1 MTGATYDYD
10 VLIIGGGLA
19 GLSVALNLPSGLRI
33 ALVSKLSLN
42 ITASGKAQGGI
53 AAVLDPEDH
62 TDNHIRDTLV
72 AGAGLCNL
80 DTVAHI
86 VEAAPAAIE
95 WLRRCQ
101 VEFTFSDSAQLHLT
115 REAGHSHRRI
125 VHAADSTGL
134 AVTSVLQAQL
144 RQRPNVDIYEHTLC
158 VDALITQQ
166 DGQTSVC
173 LGIQALDTTSG
184 QMLTLT
190 AGHTV
195 LATGG
200 LGQLFPYTTNPDTA
214 TGDGQAIAWR
224 AGCRISNLEF
234 VQFHPTALAMPGVP
248 TFLISEA
255 VRGEGGILRNR
266 EGHRF
271 MPDYDS
277 RAELAPRDIVA
288 RAIHSEI
295 GKQQGQ
301 PVWLDISHHPA
312 DFIRTHFPTIE
323 QTCRDYGLDITRQP
337 IPIAPAAHYSCGGVL
352 TDLYGKTDVAGLYAV
367 GEVADTGL
375 HGANRLASN
384 SLLECMVIGKN
395 CAQAIADHHNLARKR
410 KPAGDLVQGV
420 ITAPHSRQEHA
431 HIPRV
436 PEDLSLP
443 TLADIRQWMGTHL
456 GILRSTSGINQAL
469 GQLAHWREQLKHA
482 CNLTHMPSAL
492 NLRNQLDCAWLI
504 ASCAAQR
511 LESRGLHAQVDY
523 PDMLPETRASVIS
536 APVLKTETLAESE
549 SG

>member
-1 MTGATYDYD
+1 MTGATDDYD

-19 GLSVALNLPSGLRI
+19 GLSVALNLPSSLRI
-33 ALVSKLSLN
+33 ALVSKLSLD

-80 DTVAHI
+80 DSVAHI
-86 VEAAPAAIE
+86 VQAAPAAID

-101 VEFTFSDSAQLHLT
+101 VEFTLSDSAPLHLT

-134 AVTSVLQAQL
+134 AVTSVLQSKL
-144 RQRPNVDIYEHTLC
+144 RERSNVDLYEHTLC
-158 VDALITQQ
+158 VDALVAHQ
-166 DGQTSVC
+166 DGKRPLC
-173 LGIQALDTTSG
+173 HGIQAIDTATG
-184 QMLTLT
+184 QTQTLN
-190 AGHTV
+190 AVHTV

-200 LGQLFPYTTNPDTA
+200 VGQLFPYTTNPETA

-224 AGCRISNLEF
+224 AGCSISNLEF

-301 PVWLDISHHPA
+301 PVWLDISHQSA

-352 TDLYGKTDVAGLYAV
+352 TDLHGQTDVAGLYAV

-395 CAQAIADHHNLARKR
+395 CAQAIVDRPTLTHNRRPADNL
-410 KPAGDLVQGV
+410 LQGA
-420 ITAPHSRQEHA
+420 ISAQHSHEKNAHTP
-431 HIPRV
+431 HIPAE
-436 PEDLSLP
+436 PPLP
-443 TLADIRQWMGTHL
+443 MPADIRQLMGTHL

-469 GQLAHWREQLKHA
+469 EKLAHWREKLVHT
-482 CNLTHMPSAL
+482 CNSIYVPGTL

-511 LESRGLHAQVDY
+511 LESRGLHAQIDY
-523 PDMLPETRASVIS
+523 PDMLPQAKSSVVS
-536 APVLKTETLAESE
+536 APVWDMETLAENE
-549 SG
+549 SD

>member
-1 MTGATYDYD
+1 MTGTTHDYD

-33 ALVSKLSLN
+33 ALVSKLSLDV
-42 ITASGKAQGGI
+42 TASGKAQGGI

-62 TDNHIRDTLV
+62 TDNHVRDTLV

-80 DTVAHI
+80 DSVAHI
-86 VEAAPAAIE
+86 VEAAPAAID

-101 VEFTFSDSAQLHLT
+101 VEFTLSDPPRLHLT

-125 VHAADSTGL
+125 VHAADSTGQ
-134 AVTSVLQAQL
+134 AVTSVLQSQL
-144 RQRPNVDIYEHTLC
+144 RQQPNVDLYEHTLC
-158 VDALITQQ
+158 VDALITHRN
-166 DGQTSVC
+166 GQRPEC
-173 LGIQALDTTSG
+173 HGIQALNTTSG
-184 QMLTLT
+184 QRLTLT

-200 LGQLFPYTTNPDTA
+200 VGQLFPYTTNPETA

-266 EGHRF
+266 KGHRF

-301 PVWLDISHHPA
+301 PVWLDISHHSA
-312 DFIRTHFPTIE
+312 DFIRAHFPTIE

-352 TDLYGKTDVAGLYAV
+352 TDLYGQTDVAGLYAV

-395 CAQAIADHHNLARKR
+395 CAQAITDHHNLARKH
-410 KPAGDLVQGV
+410 KPTGNLVQGV
-420 ITAPHSRQEHA
+420 VTTPPTLQESAYAPCAR
-431 HIPRV
+431 
-436 PEDLSLP
+436 EDLSLP
-443 TLADIRQWMGTHL
+443 ASADIRQLMGTHL

-469 GQLAHWREQLKHA
+469 GQLAHWREQLTCACDSIHA
-482 CNLTHMPSAL
+482 PGTL

-511 LESRGLHAQVDY
+511 LESRGLHAQVDF
-523 PDMLPETRASVIS
+523 PDMLPDARSTVLS
-536 APVLKTETLAESE
+536 APVLETETLSE
-549 SG
+549 SASG

>member
-19 GLSVALNLPSGLRI
+19 GLSVALNLPSSRRI
-33 ALVSKLSLN
+33 ALVSKLSLD

-53 AAVLDPEDH
+53 AAVLDPDDH

-72 AGAGLCNL
+72 AGAGLCIL
-80 DTVAHI
+80 DSVAHI
-86 VEAAPAAIE
+86 VEAAPAAID

-101 VEFTFSDSAQLHLT
+101 VEFTLGDSAQLHLT

-144 RQRPNVDIYEHTLC
+144 RQRPNVDLYEHTLC
-158 VDALITQQ
+158 VDALIKHR
-166 DGQTSVC
+166 DGQRPIC
-173 LGIQALDTTSG
+173 HGIQAVDTASG
-184 QMLTLT
+184 QTLILN
-190 AGHTV
+190 ADHTI

-200 LGQLFPYTTNPDTA
+200 LGQLFPYTTNPETA

-288 RAIHSEI
+288 RAVHSEI
-295 GKQQGQ
+295 AKQQGQ
-301 PVWLDISHHPA
+301 PVWLDISHHSA

-323 QTCRDYGLDITRQP
+323 QTCREYGLDITREP

-352 TDLYGKTDVAGLYAV
+352 TDLYGQTDVAGLYAV

-395 CAQAIADHHNLARKR
+395 CAQVIADHDNAAQKR
-410 KPAGDLVQGV
+410 IPAGDLLQS
-420 ITAPHSRQEHA
+420 ASAAQHSLRKNTRT
-431 HIPRV
+431 PCV
-436 PEDLSLP
+436 SEDQPLP
-443 TLADIRQWMGTHL
+443 TPDDLRQLMGTKL

-469 GQLAHWREQLKHA
+469 AQLEQWREQLAHVCKA
-482 CNLTHMPSAL
+482 GYSPAAL

-511 LESRGLHAQVDY
+511 PESRGLHALADY
-523 PDMLPETRASVIS
+523 PDMLSDASSSVVR
-536 APVLKTETLAESE
+536 APVLESEILAESE

>member
-19 GLSVALNLPSGLRI
+19 GLSVALNLPSSQRI
-33 ALVSKLSLN
+33 ALVSKLALD
-42 ITASGKAQGGI
+42 ITASSKAQGGI
-53 AAVLDPEDH
+53 AAVLDPDDH

-80 DTVAHI
+80 DSVAHI
-86 VEAAPAAIE
+86 VEAAPAAID

-101 VEFTFSDSAQLHLT
+101 VEFTLSDPTRLHLT

-125 VHAADSTGL
+125 VHAADSTGQ
-134 AVTSVLQAQL
+134 AVTSVLQSQL
-144 RQRPNVDIYEHTLC
+144 QQRSNIDLYEHTLC
-158 VDALITQQ
+158 VDALISHQN
-166 DGQTSVC
+166 GQRPVC
-173 LGIQALDTTSG
+173 HGIQALDATSG
-184 QMLTLT
+184 QRLTLT
-190 AGHTV
+190 ASHTV

-200 LGQLFPYTTNPDTA
+200 VGQLFPYTTNPETA

-224 AGCRISNLEF
+224 AGCRMSNLEF

-301 PVWLDISHHPA
+301 PVWLDISHRSA
-312 DFIRTHFPTIE
+312 DFIRAHFPTIE

-352 TDLYGKTDVAGLYAV
+352 TDLYGQTDVAGLYAV

-395 CAQAIADHHNLARKR
+395 CAQTIADHHNLARECR
-410 KPAGDLVQGV
+410 PTDGLVRGV
-420 ITAPHSRQEHA
+420 ITTPHSRRENA
-431 HIPRV
+431 SAPCV
-436 PEDLSLP
+436 LEDLPLP
-443 TLADIRQWMGTHL
+443 TPADIRQLMGTHL
-456 GILRSTSGINQAL
+456 GILRSTSGIKQAL
-469 GQLAHWREQLKHA
+469 GQLAYWREQLARACDSIHA
-482 CNLTHMPSAL
+482 PGTLT
-492 NLRNQLDCAWLI
+492 LRNQLDCAWLI

-511 LESRGLHAQVDY
+511 VESRGLHAQVDY
-523 PDMLPETRASVIS
+523 PDMLPQAKSSVVS
-536 APVLKTETLAESE
+536 APVLETNTLTESD